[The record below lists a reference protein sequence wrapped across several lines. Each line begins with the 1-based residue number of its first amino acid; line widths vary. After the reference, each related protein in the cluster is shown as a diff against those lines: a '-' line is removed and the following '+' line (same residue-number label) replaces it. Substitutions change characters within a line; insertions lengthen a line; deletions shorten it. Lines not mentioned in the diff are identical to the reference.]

1 MNGTP
6 VVTATR
12 ADDPGQ
18 MPIEDR
24 AKHATFV
31 EMGYEEER
39 NLPKSHAEIFTA
51 TQIKQKQLM
60 EDLQQKAQKSESK
73 LILKTKIREE
83 VRLLKTEMCIR
94 MDKGP
99 KKKKEEEASPMVQND
114 LMIIK
119 EKIRQ
124 LELGSSGSTL
134 GSDPSTAVGTG
145 PSGTGSNQD

>member
-12 ADDPGQ
+12 VDDPGQ
-18 MPIEDR
+18 TLTEDR
-24 AKHATFV
+24 AKHATLV
-31 EMGYEEER
+31 EKEYEEEW
-39 NLPKSHAEIFTA
+39 NLPKSHAEMFTA

-73 LILKTKIREE
+73 MILKTEIREE

-99 KKKKEEEASPMVQND
+99 KKKRGRSLTNGA
-114 LMIIK
+114 
-119 EKIRQ
+119 
-124 LELGSSGSTL
+124 
-134 GSDPSTAVGTG
+134 
-145 PSGTGSNQD
+145 